1 MHRNLCALLL
11 LALALP
17 IALDAQSVLTISPQQ
32 CAWHAGDDPAWAAP
46 AVDESGWQ
54 TLTTWKRQTSPSNFW
69 IRCHAD
75 LSSLSSL
82 ADPALEVYFYNA
94 YQLDLNGEPIGSAG
108 NIDRGSFDMNAIR
121 IFPVVP
127 GRIHSGTAL
136 VALRVANRQKIT
148 NSGPINELIT
158 SDFRLRA
165 GDAPMLDGL
174 RARAMLT
181 RGSRFLASAACFTI
195 IGVVAMMLL
204 VFYLYDRSRREFL
217 LLSITCIS
225 LAALRLNELAT
236 ASYIQYPIAVC
247 LLIVFL
253 GNVPLT
259 ATQYLFYFS
268 LAGRKP
274 GRLVKAVIVV
284 TCLGYT
290 PNAFDLIANSSATLW
305 LGHINVLLIRPL
317 SLCLHCLLSCTAFVV
332 FSPWRQIPRR
342 VRPLACLCMLWATA
356 DLLWFLA
363 EMTAIPIPGVPN
375 IFQTW
380 GVPLLEARA
389 FTTAGVIT
397 ALLALLFRDQRRT
410 TIEHAALAAE
420 LEAARVVQQVLIP
433 EEIPHVP
440 GFSIE
445 SVYKPAS
452 QVGGDFF
459 QIVSTAN
466 GGALIVIGDVSGKGM
481 PAAMT
486 VSLLVGTFRTLAHY
500 TQSPGE
506 ILAAMNQR
514 MLARS
519 SGGFTTCL
527 VMRVDPDGTLTA
539 ANAGHL
545 APYLDGKELEL
556 DNGLPLGLAA
566 ESRYDEAAFTLEG
579 SARLT
584 LLTDGVVE
592 ARDTAG
598 ELFGFDRTRS
608 HASHSAEAIAQAAQ
622 AFGQEDDITVLTLTH
637 APAEVILA

>member
-1 MHRNLCALLL
+1 
-11 LALALP
+11 
-17 IALDAQSVLTISPQQ
+17 
-32 CAWHAGDDPAWAAP
+32 
-46 AVDESGWQ
+46 
-54 TLTTWKRQTSPSNFW
+54 
-69 IRCHAD
+69 
-75 LSSLSSL
+75 
-82 ADPALEVYFYNA
+82 
-94 YQLDLNGEPIGSAG
+94 
-108 NIDRGSFDMNAIR
+108 RGSFDLNAIR
-121 IFPVVP
+121 IFPVAP
-127 GRIHSGTAL
+127 QQFPSGIGV
-136 VALRVANRQKIT
+136 VALRVTNRQMLT

-158 SDFRLRA
+158 SNFRLRV
-165 GDAPMLDGL
+165 GDALALDAV
-174 RARAMLT
+174 RARAVLT
-181 RGSRFLASAACFTI
+181 RGSQYFASAACFAI

-204 VFYLYDRSRREFL
+204 VLYLYDRSRREFL
-217 LLSITCIS
+217 LLSITCLS
-225 LAALRLNELAT
+225 LTALRLNELAT
-236 ASYIQYPIAVC
+236 AAYVPYPIAVC
-247 LLIVFL
+247 LFIVFL

-259 ATQYLFYFS
+259 ATQYLFYFA

-274 GRLVKAVIVV
+274 GRLVKTAVVV

-290 PNAFDLIANSSATLW
+290 PNAIDVIANSSATLW
-305 LGHINVLLIRPL
+305 VGHLNVVLMRPM
-317 SLCLHCLLSCTAFVV
+317 SLCLHCALSCTAFVV
-332 FSPWRQIPRR
+332 FLPWRRTPRR
-342 VRPLACLCMLWATA
+342 VRPLAILCMLWATA

-375 IFQTW
+375 VFATW
-380 GVPLLEARA
+380 GVPLLEVRA

-397 ALLALLFRDQRRT
+397 SLLGLLFRDQRRT

-459 QIVSTAN
+459 QIAATQN
-466 GGALIVIGDVSGKGM
+466 DGALIVIGDVSGKGM

-500 TQSPGE
+500 TESPGE
-506 ILAAMNQR
+506 ILMAMNQR

-519 SGGFTTCL
+519 GGGFTTCL

-545 APYLDGKELEL
+545 APYLNGKELALE
-556 DNGLPLGLAA
+556 NGLPLGLAA
-566 ESRYDEAAFTLEG
+566 ESHYAESTFTLEG

-592 ARDTAG
+592 ARDASG
-598 ELFGFDRTRS
+598 ELFGFER
-608 HASHSAEAIAQAAQ
+608 AAAISMQSSEEIARAAQ
-622 AFGQEDDITVLTLTH
+622 HFGQEDDITVLTVTFAPVEVLH
-637 APAEVILA
+637 A